1 MEMKSPVF
9 FKCLICKAKHAKMP
23 NLVIDIGNT
32 RIKSALFEKTELVWE
47 GVFDEMEEALDSLSD
62 KKFDHC
68 LVSSVRW
75 NREELQRL
83 LPFDFIFLTSETLF
97 PISNEYGSPSTLGL
111 DRIAAA
117 IGGWQ
122 LEGNGPVLTIDL
134 GSCITFDF
142 VNQDN
147 AYLGGAISPGL
158 AMRAKAM
165 NTLTARLPLVGLEE
179 KPKKRIGDN
188 TISCMQIGIWYGVE
202 YELSGQIQSYQQDYP
217 EIKVFVCGG
226 DAQSFVSL
234 AKGHIFV
241 VPNLVLHGLN
251 CILNHNVE

>member
-1 MEMKSPVF
+1 
-9 FKCLICKAKHAKMP
+9 MP
-23 NLVIDIGNT
+23 NLVVDIGNT
-32 RIKSALFEKTELVWE
+32 RIKSALFEKAELVWK
-47 GVFDEMEEALDSLSD
+47 GIFDEIEEALDSWS
-62 KKFDHC
+62 
-68 LVSSVRW
+68 
-75 NREELQRL
+75 
-83 LPFDFIFLTSETLF
+83 
-97 PISNEYGSPSTLGL
+97 
-111 DRIAAA
+111 
-117 IGGWQ
+117 
-122 LEGNGPVLTIDL
+122 
-134 GSCITFDF
+134 
-142 VNQDN
+142 DN

-165 NTLTARLPLVGLEE
+165 NSLTARLPLVGLKE

-217 EIKVFVCGG
+217 EIKIFVCGG

-241 VPNLVLHGLN
+241 IPNLVLHGLN

>member
-1 MEMKSPVF
+1 M
-9 FKCLICKAKHAKMP
+9 A

-32 RIKSALFEKTELVWE
+32 RIKSALFEKAELVWE
-47 GVFDEMEEALDSLSD
+47 GVFDELPDAIDSWSIH
-62 KKFDHC
+62 KFDNC

-75 NREELQRL
+75 TKEELQQFL
-83 LPFDFIFLTSETLF
+83 SFDFIYLTSQTEI
-97 PISNEYGSPSTLGL
+97 PISNSYGSPATLGL

-122 LEGNGPVLTIDL
+122 FAGKGPVLVIDL
-134 GSCITFDF
+134 GSCITFEF

-147 AYLGGAISPGL
+147 DYLGGAISPGL
-158 AMRAKAM
+158 TMRAKAM
-165 NTLTARLPLVGLEE
+165 NSLTARLPLVEVAE
-179 KPKKRIGDN
+179 KPKNRIGDS
-188 TISCMQIGIWYGVE
+188 TITCMQIGIWYGVE
-202 YELSGQIQSYQQDYP
+202 YELIGQIQAYEKEYP
-217 EIKVFVCGG
+217 KIKVFVCGG

-234 AKGHIFV
+234 AKDHIFV

>member
-1 MEMKSPVF
+1 
-9 FKCLICKAKHAKMP
+9 MP

-47 GVFDEMEEALDSLSD
+47 CVFDDLPDAILTWS
-62 KKFDHC
+62 KRNFGNC

-75 NREELQRL
+75 SQEELQNL
-83 LPFDFIFLTSETLF
+83 LPFGFIFLTSQTAI
-97 PISNEYGSPSTLGL
+97 PISNDYRSPATIGL

-117 IGGWQ
+117 IGGWR
-122 LEGNGPVLTIDL
+122 LAGKGPVLVIDL
-134 GSCITFDF
+134 GTCITFEF

-158 AMRAKAM
+158 TMRAKAM
-165 NTLTARLPLVGLEE
+165 NLLTARLPLVELRE
-179 KPKKRIGDN
+179 KPKNQIGDN
-188 TISCMQIGIWYGVE
+188 TITCMEIGIWYGVE
-202 YELSGQIQSYQQDYP
+202 YELTGQIQAFQKEYP

-234 AKGHIFV
+234 AKDHIFV